1 MSCLVQVLEESI
13 SFLEMFCI
21 QKSAIV
27 SLTQNVYLDNIE
39 GYLYILIF
47 SYSIAWCNTYGTNYN
62 GITSKV
68 KTLITSTR
76 GNILLYIFLVVIVIW
91 LLVLRKEPFQEQIT
105 DIIKSEAL
113 KFTYNVRNTTIN
125 LTQLSSKMENQ
136 PLPQIRQ

>member
-1 MSCLVQVLEESI
+1 MFGTSFKESI

-62 GITSKV
+62 GITSQG

-91 LLVLRKEPFQEQIT
+91 LLDLRKEPFQEQIT

-113 KFTYNVRNTTIN
+113 KLTYNVRNTTIN
-125 LTQLSSKMENQ
+125 LIQLSSKMENE